1 MWVYFSMCLDAA
13 SPHESSSMVSGVVPA
28 RVWLLDREDCAPSL
42 AVEEGDLTRTI
53 SFMRVKSD
61 SVAMFVRNA
70 STKTVCSV
78 LGIRLQLQ
86 WTENWLN
93 GEFNAVIV

>member
-1 MWVYFSMCLDAA
+1 
-13 SPHESSSMVSGVVPA
+13 MVSGVVPA
-28 RVWLLDREDCAPSL
+28 RVWLLAREDCVLSL

-78 LGIRLQLQ
+78 LGILLQLQ